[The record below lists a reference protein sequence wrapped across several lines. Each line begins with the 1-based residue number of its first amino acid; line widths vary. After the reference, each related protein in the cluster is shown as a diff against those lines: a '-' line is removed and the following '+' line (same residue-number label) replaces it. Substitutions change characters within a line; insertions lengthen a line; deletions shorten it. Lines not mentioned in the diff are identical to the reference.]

1 MIAIVLVYQYIQEA
15 AMPFQKKHKQG
26 FKPDNQIA
34 YDKTPVQVKVL
45 PGVRERLKTID
56 DWQNKLRRLIDEL
69 IEEELG
75 G

>member
-1 MIAIVLVYQYIQEA
+1 
-15 AMPFQKKHKQG
+15 MPTEK
-26 FKPDNQIA
+26 FKPNERIA
-34 YDKTPVQVKVL
+34 YDQTPVQVKVL

-56 DWQNKLRRLIDEL
+56 NWQNKLRQLIDQL

>member
-1 MIAIVLVYQYIQEA
+1 
-15 AMPFQKKHKQG
+15 MPTQK
-26 FKPDNQIA
+26 FKPNEQTA

-45 PGVRERLKTID
+45 PGVRERLKRVD
-56 DWQNKLRRLIDEL
+56 HWQNKLRQYIDKL

>member
-1 MIAIVLVYQYIQEA
+1 VPTEK
-15 AMPFQKKHKQG
+15 FQ
-26 FKPDNQIA
+26 PNERIA

-56 DWQNKLRRLIDEL
+56 DWQNKLRRLIDTL